1 MSDAV
6 LDKIEASTE
15 RALGINVVSRF
26 YDVLGTS
33 DDRLVGY
40 VMNLG
45 YDNATL
51 ITNDFYKHRVG
62 GIPKN
67 SFLVVRPEP
76 FEVAGEEYST
86 PKHLILVRVLEPAS
100 TPLSNEVSRT
110 YFEMH
115 KSHMPEID
123 VFTRSELQWG
133 AMNAAVLGTY
143 YNSDDGAIVF
153 GADIETY
160 YSPHLY
166 AVYSPTAE
174 MLATLVNAFVDKS
187 TSLPIGRMRL
197 TESLFSPAPR
207 IDINVAPTDF
217 VGARTALFGKTR
229 MGKSNTVKIILQ
241 MIMDSDVDIGQVVFD
256 LNGEYANRNEQ
267 DDTSVYELY
276 ADRCVRYS
284 LRDDPEEGVRVLKA
298 NFYQDLKLG
307 HSIIRGLWDRQ
318 WGKPA
323 AYEQAFLEWEMP
335 DSETLAMLKND
346 DPGEWTR
353 AQRAISIYRSL
364 LYRAGFGAPAG
375 MTVPLYL
382 KKEIRALAADED
394 EEIPESVSLKDA
406 AAVYTKVW
414 RQYDPKEAPF
424 SGGRDE
430 YFDTVSESL
439 LKVLSQGAA
448 KSRGGLAGFVR
459 LIPFRAYHSVDAG
472 DLVHDIVS
480 IVDDSKTVIIDL
492 SNAPEEVYE
501 FYSELISRAVFDS
514 QMRKFTSGGLGQH
527 YVQFYFE
534 EAHNLFPRD
543 DKDLRGIYNRL
554 AKEGAKF
561 HIGVVYSTQ
570 SIASLSPDL
579 LKNTENFFIA
589 HLNDESEIK
598 ALTRYYEFRD
608 VGADVQR
615 TKTRGFVRMIT
626 SSHRFALPVQIAK
639 FGPRGDEV

>member
-6 LDKIEASTE
+6 LDKVEASTNE
-15 RALGINVVSRF
+15 ALGLNVVSRF
-26 YDVLGTS
+26 YDALGT
-33 DDRLVGY
+33 DDARMVGY
-40 VMNLG
+40 VMSLG

-76 FEVAGEEYST
+76 FEVAGEEYMT

-143 YNSDDGAIVF
+143 YDCGDGTIEF

-174 MLATLVNAFVDKS
+174 MLAKLVNAFVDK
-187 TSLPIGRMRL
+187 TASLPIGTMRL
-197 TESLFSPAPR
+197 TESAFSPAPR
-207 IDINVAPTDF
+207 IDINVAPRDF

-267 DDTSVYELY
+267 DDTSIYELY
-276 ADRCVRYS
+276 EDRCVRYS
-284 LRDDPEEGVRVLKA
+284 LRDNAEPDVRVLKA
-298 NFYQDLKLG
+298 NFYEDLRLG
-307 HSIIRGLWDRQ
+307 HRIIRGLYEREH
-318 WGKPA
+318 GKPA
-323 AYEQAFLEWEMP
+323 NYEQAFIEWEMP
-335 DSETLAMLKND
+335 DDETLKRLKQED
-346 DPGEWTR
+346 RGEWTR
-353 AQRAISIYRSL
+353 ASRAVSIYKAVL
-364 LYRAGFGAPAG
+364 QKAGFPAPG
-375 MTVPLYL
+375 SMQVDLHL
-382 KKEIRALAADED
+382 KKDVRALAGDV
-394 EEIPESVSLKDA
+394 PETVPLKDA
-406 AAVYTKVW
+406 AAIYTDVW
-414 RQYDPKEAPF
+414 SQYKPDQEPF
-424 SGGRDE
+424 KGGREE
-430 YFDTVSESL
+430 YFDTVAKSL
-439 LKVLSQGAA
+439 LSILAQGPAG
-448 KSRGGLAGFVR
+448 SRGQYSGFVK
-459 LIPFRAYHSVDAG
+459 LIPFRAFHSVDAG
-472 DLVHDIVS
+472 NLVEDIVG
-480 IVDDSKTVIIDL
+480 VVNDSKTVIIDL

-514 QMRKFTSGGLGQH
+514 QMRKFTSGELGEH
-527 YVQFYFE
+527 FVQFYFE

-543 DKDLRGIYNRL
+543 DKDLKGIYNRL

-589 HLNDESEIK
+589 HLNDDSEIK

-615 TKTRGFVRMIT
+615 TRTRGFVRMIT

-639 FGPRGDEV
+639 FGPKGADA

>member
-6 LDKIEASTE
+6 FDKIESSTSK
-15 RALGINVVSRF
+15 ALGLKVVSRF
-26 YDVLGTS
+26 YDALGTS
-33 DDRLVGY
+33 DDRMVGY
-40 VMNLG
+40 VMTLG
-45 YDNATL
+45 YDNACL

-67 SFLVVRPEP
+67 SFLIIRPEP
-76 FEVAGEEYST
+76 FELAGETLRT
-86 PKHLILVRVLEPAS
+86 PAHLILVRVLEPAS
-100 TPLSNEVSRT
+100 TPLTNEVSRT

-143 YNSDDGAIVF
+143 YDQPDGTIKF

-174 MLATLVNAFVDKS
+174 MLGTLVNAFVEKE

-197 TESLFSPAPR
+197 TESAFSPTPR
-207 IDINVAPTDF
+207 IDIDVAPMDF

-241 MIMDSDVDIGQVVFD
+241 MIMDSKVDIGQVVFD

-267 DDTSVYELY
+267 DDTSIYELY
-276 ADRCVRYS
+276 QDRCIRYS
-284 LRDDPEEGVRVLKA
+284 LRDNPEPGVRVLKA
-298 NFYQDLKLG
+298 NFYEDLQLG
-307 HSIIRGLWDRQ
+307 HRIIRGLYDREH
-318 WGKPA
+318 GKPA
-323 AYEQAFLEWEMP
+323 NYEQAFIEWEMP
-335 DSETLAMLKND
+335 DEETLKRLKTED
-346 DPGEWTR
+346 RGEWTR
-353 AQRAISIYRSL
+353 ASRAVSIYQAVL
-364 LYRAGFGAPAG
+364 QRAGFPAPSG
-375 MTVPLYL
+375 MRVDLHL
-382 KKEIRALAADED
+382 KKEVRLLAGSD
-394 EEIPESVSLKDA
+394 IPESVPLKDA
-406 AAVYTKVW
+406 ASIYADVW
-414 RQYDPKEAPF
+414 AQYKADQDPFK
-424 SGGRDE
+424 GGREE
-430 YFDTVSESL
+430 YFDTVAKSL
-439 LKVLSQGAA
+439 LSILAQGPAG
-448 KSRGGLAGFVR
+448 SRGQYSGFIK
-459 LIPFRAYHSVDAG
+459 LIPFRAFHAVDAG
-472 DLVHDIVS
+472 NLVEDIVGA
-480 IVDDSKTVIIDL
+480 VDASKTVIVDL

-514 QMRKFTSGGLGQH
+514 QMRKFTSGGLGKH

-543 DKDLRGIYNRL
+543 DKDLKGIYNRL

-589 HLNDESEIK
+589 HLNDDNEIK
-598 ALTRYYEFRD
+598 SLTRYYEFRD

-615 TKTRGFVRMIT
+615 TKTQGFVRMIT
-626 SSHRFALPVQIAK
+626 SSHRFALPVQIRK
-639 FGPRGDEV
+639 FGPDSAGV

>member
-1 MSDAV
+1 MTDAV
-6 LDKIEASTE
+6 LHKIESTTDE
-15 RALGINVVSRF
+15 ALGLHVVSRF
-26 YDVLGTS
+26 YDSLADG
-33 DDRLVGY
+33 DARMVGY
-40 VMNLG
+40 VMSLG
-45 YDNATL
+45 YDTATL

-67 SFLVVRPEP
+67 SFLVIRPEP
-76 FEVAGEEYST
+76 FELEGEEFET

-143 YNSDDGAIVF
+143 YDGVNGSVTF

-166 AVYSPTAE
+166 AVYAPTPE
-174 MLATLVNAFVDKS
+174 MLATLVNAFVDKEL
-187 TSLPIGRMRL
+187 SLPIGTMRL
-197 TESLFSPAPR
+197 TESAFSPSPR
-207 IDINVAPTDF
+207 IDINVAPRDF

-241 MIMDSDVDIGQVVFD
+241 MIMDSKVDIGQVVFD

-267 DDTSVYELY
+267 DDTSIYELY
-276 ADRCVRYS
+276 VERCVRYS
-284 LRDDPEEGVRVLKA
+284 LRDNTEPDVKVLKA
-298 NFYQDLKLG
+298 NFYEDLQLG
-307 HSIIRGLWDRQ
+307 HRIIRGLYEREH
-318 WGKPA
+318 GKPA
-323 AYEQAFLEWEMP
+323 NYEQAFLEWEMP
-335 DSETLAMLKND
+335 DDETLKRLKQED
-346 DPGEWTR
+346 RGEWTR
-353 AQRAISIYRSL
+353 AARAISIYKAVL
-364 LYRAGFGAPAG
+364 QKAGFPYPEN
-375 MTVPLYL
+375 MKVDLHL
-382 KKEIRALAADED
+382 KKDVRALADD
-394 EEIPESVSLKDA
+394 PPESVPLKEA
-406 AAVYTKVW
+406 AAIYAAVW
-414 RQYDPKEAPF
+414 SQYAADQDPF
-424 SGGRDE
+424 RGGREE
-430 YFDTVSESL
+430 YFDTVAKSL
-439 LKVLSQGAA
+439 LSILAQGPAG
-448 KSRGGLAGFVR
+448 SRGQYSGFIK
-459 LIPFRAYHSVDAG
+459 LIPFRAFHAVEAG
-472 DLVHDIVS
+472 NLVEDIVGA
-480 IVDDSKTVIIDL
+480 VDDSKTVIIDL

-514 QMRKFTSGGLGQH
+514 QMHKFTSGRLGKH

-543 DKDLRGIYNRL
+543 DKNLKGIYNRL

-589 HLNDESEIK
+589 HLNDETEIK
-598 ALTRYYEFRD
+598 SLTRYYEFRD

-615 TKTRGFVRMIT
+615 TKAQGFVRMIT

-639 FGPRGDEV
+639 FGPKKTEA